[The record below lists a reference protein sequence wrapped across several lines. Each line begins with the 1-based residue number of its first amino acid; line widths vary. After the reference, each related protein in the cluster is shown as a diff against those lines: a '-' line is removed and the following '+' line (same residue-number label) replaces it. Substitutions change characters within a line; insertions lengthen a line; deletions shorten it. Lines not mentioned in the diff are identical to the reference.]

1 MNNFNGERLKLAR
14 IYRNMTA
21 SELAEKIGV
30 TRQAVLQYEKNE
42 NNPKLDT
49 EFTIITTLHFPRDF
63 FYKDNLYDV
72 PVENTFFR
80 ALSSTKKLIYKHR
93 KKKLKL

>member
-42 NNPKLDT
+42 NNPKNAFLGKNHS
-49 EFTIITTLHFPRDF
+49 FL
-63 FYKDNLYDV
+63 
-72 PVENTFFR
+72 
-80 ALSSTKKLIYKHR
+80 AKK
-93 KKKLKL
+93 

>member
-30 TRQAVLQYEKNE
+30 SRQAVLQYEKNE
-42 NNPKLDT
+42 SNPKLET

-63 FYKDNLYDV
+63 FYMDNLDKI
-72 PVENTFFR
+72 PVENTF
-80 ALSSTKKLIYKHR
+80 LEHYQVLKK
-93 KKKLKL
+93 